1 MEFDLDPGV
10 MAQTRSLVGV
20 AAEALAQ
27 ERRRVDQSVSA
38 LLTGGWTGPA
48 ASEYGQ
54 AWQEWCRG
62 ADEVLAA
69 LRRTAELLEST
80 RTTYL
85 SSDNASQA
93 SVQPVV
99 SRLEQ
104 RLS

>member
-1 MEFDLDPGV
+1 MD
-10 MAQTRSLVGV
+10 R
-20 AAEALAQ
+20 
-27 ERRRVDQSVSA
+27 SVSA

-48 ASEYGQ
+48 AREYGQ

-85 SSDNASQA
+85 SSDNVSQA
-93 SVQPVV
+93 SVQPWSVGT
-99 SRLEQ
+99 SSGCRNPLPGGPGRGGGGRWRPRRL
-104 RLS
+104 RAPADRRAR